1 MAIAKLTNEQLESMS
16 YTDIAEYVLE
26 QKGKKMKIADLFM
39 EVIKQ
44 RGDDP
49 DKIFEAKIG
58 DFFGLVSTDKRFVML
73 DKGLF
78 DLSKKHKNKN
88 DLNLDEEEDEDI
100 SIEETEE
107 EEIEDEET
115 IDYDEAIDVDD
126 DTEDDDYK
134 DLVVFD
140 PDEEGNIDL

>member
-1 MAIAKLTNEQLESMS
+1 MAIAKLTSEQLDTMS

-26 QKGKKMKIADLFM
+26 QKGKKMKIADLFT

-49 DKIFEAKIG
+49 KAIFEEKIG
-58 DFFGLVSTDKRFVML
+58 DFFGLVSSDNRFVML

-78 DLSKKHKNKN
+78 DLSKKHKNSIN
-88 DLNLDEEEDEDI
+88 MSLDEEEDE
-100 SIEETEE
+100 EEII
-107 EEIEDEET
+107 IEDEEEEDEEEI

-126 DTEDDDYK
+126 DTEEDDFK
-134 DLVVFD
+134 DLVIID
-140 PDEEGNIDL
+140 SDDESGMEL

>member
-1 MAIAKLTNEQLESMS
+1 MAIAKLTNEQLETMS
-16 YTDIAEYVLE
+16 YTDVAEYVLE
-26 QKGKKMKIADLFM
+26 QKGKKMKIADLFK
-39 EVIKQ
+39 EVIKL

-78 DLSKKHKNKN
+78 DLSKKHKHKA
-88 DLNLDEEEDEDI
+88 DLNIDDEEDEEI
-100 SIEETEE
+100 TIEEEAEETEE
-107 EEIEDEET
+107 DV

-140 PDEEGNIDL
+140 PDDENNIDL

>member
-100 SIEETEE
+100 SIEEAEE

>member
-1 MAIAKLTNEQLESMS
+1 MAIAKLTSEQLDTMS

-39 EVIKQ
+39 EVIKL

-49 DKIFEAKIG
+49 SIFEAKIG

-78 DLSKKHKNKN
+78 DLSKKHKGKN
-88 DLNLDEEEDEDI
+88 DLNIDDEEDEEI
-100 SIEETEE
+100 TIEEET
-107 EEIEDEET
+107 DEESEEDV

-126 DTEDDDYK
+126 DQEEDDYK
-134 DLVVFD
+134 DLVIID
-140 PDEEGNIDL
+140 SDEENNMEL

>member
-1 MAIAKLTNEQLESMS
+1 MAIAKLSQEQLDSMS

-39 EVIKQ
+39 EVIKL
-44 RGDDP
+44 RGDDTS
-49 DKIFEAKIG
+49 IFESKIG

-78 DLSKKHKNKN
+78 DLSKKHKNN
-88 DLNLDEEEDEDI
+88 IDMNLDEEEDEEMI
-100 SIEETEE
+100 L
-107 EEIEDEET
+107 EDEEELSEDEEA

-126 DTEDDDYK
+126 DQEEDDYK
-134 DLVVFD
+134 DLVVID
-140 PDEEGNIDL
+140 PDDESSIDL

>member
-1 MAIAKLTNEQLESMS
+1 MAIAKLTNEQLETMS

-39 EVIKQ
+39 EVIKL

-58 DFFGLVSTDKRFVML
+58 DFFGLVSTDKIFVML

-78 DLSKKHKNKN
+78 DLSKKHKNSIN
-88 DLNLDEEEDEDI
+88 MNLDEEEDE
-100 SIEETEE
+100 EEIVLDEE
-107 EEIEDEET
+107 EEEEEDI

-126 DTEDDDYK
+126 DQEEDDYK
-134 DLVVFD
+134 DLVI
-140 PDEEGNIDL
+140 IDSDDDSGMDL

>member
-1 MAIAKLTNEQLESMS
+1 MAIAKLTNEQLETMS

-39 EVIKQ
+39 EVIKL

-58 DFFGLVSTDKRFVML
+58 DFFGLVSTDKRFIML

-78 DLSKKHKNKN
+78 DLSIKHKHKG
-88 DLNLDEEEDEDI
+88 DLNIDEEDEEI
-100 SIEETEE
+100 TIEEETEE
-107 EEIEDEET
+107 ENEEDI
-115 IDYDEAIDVDD
+115 IDYDEAVDVDD
-126 DTEDDDYK
+126 DPEDDDYK

>member
-1 MAIAKLTNEQLESMS
+1 MAIAKLTNEQLETMS

>member
-1 MAIAKLTNEQLESMS
+1 MAIAKLSQEQLDSMS

-39 EVIKQ
+39 EVIKL
-44 RGDDP
+44 RGDDTS
-49 DKIFEAKIG
+49 IFEAKIG

-78 DLSKKHKNKN
+78 DLSKKHKNKI
-88 DLNLDEEEDEDI
+88 DMNLDEEEDEEMI
-100 SIEETEE
+100 V
-107 EEIEDEET
+107 EDEEELSEDEDV

-126 DTEDDDYK
+126 DQEEDDYK
-134 DLVVFD
+134 DLVVID
-140 PDEEGNIDL
+140 PDDESSIDL

>member
-1 MAIAKLTNEQLESMS
+1 MAIEKLTQEQLDSMS
-16 YTDIAEYVLE
+16 YTDVAEYVLE

-39 EVIKQ
+39 EVIKL

-49 DKIFEAKIG
+49 SILESKIG

-78 DLSKKHKNKN
+78 DLSKKHKNSIDMN
-88 DLNLDEEEDEDI
+88 IEED
-100 SIEETEE
+100 EE
-107 EEIEDEET
+107 EEIVIDDEDIEEDEEV

-126 DTEDDDYK
+126 DQEEDDYK
-134 DLVVFD
+134 DLVVID
-140 PDEEGNIDL
+140 ADEESSIDL

>member
-1 MAIAKLTNEQLESMS
+1 MAIEKLTQEQLDSMS

-39 EVIKQ
+39 EVIKL

-49 DKIFEAKIG
+49 KAIFEAKIG

-78 DLSKKHKNKN
+78 DLSKKHKNKI
-88 DLNLDEEEDEDI
+88 DMNLDEEEDEDI
-100 SIEETEE
+100 VIEEE
-107 EEIEDEET
+107 EEINEDEDV

-126 DTEDDDYK
+126 DQEEDDYK
-134 DLVVFD
+134 DLVVID
-140 PDEEGNIDL
+140 ADEESNIDL

>member
-1 MAIAKLTNEQLESMS
+1 MAIAKLTNEQLETMS

-39 EVIKQ
+39 EVIKL
-44 RGDDP
+44 RGDDA

-78 DLSKKHKNKN
+78 DLSKKHKHKG
-88 DLNLDEEEDEDI
+88 DLNIDEEEEDEI
-100 SIEETEE
+100 AIEEETDE
-107 EEIEDEET
+107 EDEEDV

-140 PDEEGNIDL
+140 PDEEGSIDL

>member
-1 MAIAKLTNEQLESMS
+1 MAIAKLTSEQLDTMS

-26 QKGKKMKIADLFM
+26 QKGKKMKIADLFT

-49 DKIFEAKIG
+49 KEIFEEKIG
-58 DFFGLVSTDKRFVML
+58 DFFGLVSSDNRFIML

-78 DLSKKHKNKN
+78 DLSKKHKNSIN
-88 DLNLDEEEDEDI
+88 MNLDEEEDE
-100 SIEETEE
+100 EEIVLDEE
-107 EEIEDEET
+107 EEEEEDI

-126 DTEDDDYK
+126 DQEEDDYK
-134 DLVVFD
+134 DLVI
-140 PDEEGNIDL
+140 IDSDDDSGMDL